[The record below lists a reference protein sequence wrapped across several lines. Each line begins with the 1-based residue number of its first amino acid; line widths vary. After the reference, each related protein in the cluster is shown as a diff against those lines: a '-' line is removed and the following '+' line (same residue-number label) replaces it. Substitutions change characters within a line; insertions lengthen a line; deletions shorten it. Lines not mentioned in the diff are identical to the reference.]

1 MIAALRALQKN
12 VQLQDPQT
20 AVAAFQAFKISTPE
34 KRSITRWFATHP
46 PLEARIERLEGHNG
60 FS

>member
-1 MIAALRALQKN
+1 MIATLRALQKN
-12 VQLQDPQT
+12 VRTQDPQT

-34 KRSITRWFATHP
+34 KRSITRWFATYP

>member
-12 VQLQDPQT
+12 VQAQDPQT

-34 KRSITRWFATHP
+34 KRSITHWFSTHP
-46 PLEARIERLEGHNG
+46 PLEARIERLISYNG